1 MYNTDREQDGNL
13 DVYPI
18 EEQTNFEHPRKI

>member
-1 MYNTDREQDGNL
+1 MCNTDREQDGNL

-18 EEQTNFEHPRKI
+18 EEQINWEHPRKI